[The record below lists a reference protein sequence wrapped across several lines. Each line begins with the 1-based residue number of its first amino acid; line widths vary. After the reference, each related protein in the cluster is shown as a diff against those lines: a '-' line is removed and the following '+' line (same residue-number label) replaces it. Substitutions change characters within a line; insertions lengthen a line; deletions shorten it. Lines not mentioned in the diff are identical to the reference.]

1 MPSAVYKRVKAYSHQ
16 KMLAPG
22 DQYRQVLLYVGAP
35 GLGNDEILPTQIGA
49 QTLDNA
55 IQMTAKIVLGNLTN
69 IPDK

>member
-1 MPSAVYKRVKAYSHQ
+1 MRGLKLIVTRKYLPQ
-16 KMLAPG
+16 G

-35 GLGNDEILPTQIGA
+35 GLGNDEILNNTAQIGA